1 MMPPEAREHEARAAL
16 DGGPDGLGALR
27 RVASAAPDWL
37 APGGHLLV
45 EIGEAQVDAA
55 VAAYEVSG
63 LVAWVAASEEY
74 DATLAIGRLPG

>member
-16 DGGPDGLGALR
+16 DGGPDGLDLLR

-45 EIGEAQVDAA
+45 EIGESQVDAA
-55 VAAYEVSG
+55 LAAYEEAG
-63 LVAWVAASEEY
+63 LVARAAASEEY